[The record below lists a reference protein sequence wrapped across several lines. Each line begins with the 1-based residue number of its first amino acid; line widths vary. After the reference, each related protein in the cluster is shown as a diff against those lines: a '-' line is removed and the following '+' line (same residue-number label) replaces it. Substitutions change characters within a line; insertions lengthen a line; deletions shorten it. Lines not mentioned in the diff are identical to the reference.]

1 MKRLAP
7 AILYAAMFFAAVA
20 TGCSKKTVD
29 ADTLVA
35 AGKETLT
42 RSQLQQ
48 AIPGGLSADD
58 SAAFA
63 TAFIRNWIN
72 ERLIANVARDQVDM
86 SEIERLTAEYRQA
99 LIMSSYRRAMATQVA
114 DTISEK
120 TLHDYYAA
128 NRRQF
133 VLERPLVKGVYLKVP
148 SDAENL
154 KHLRRLYN
162 SDRPDDMDRL
172 EKEAMHSALHYD
184 YFRDRW
190 IDWEQI
196 ENRIPANI
204 QSPNTFL
211 SQKKNLVVEN
221 DGFTYLLYI
230 SAYIPAGDAMP
241 FEAAEPLVKEHLM
254 SAQQRTFDTALL
266 QDLYNKSVDDGFL
279 KIY

>member
-1 MKRLAP
+1 MKRPCKSKL
-7 AILYAAMFFAAVA
+7 FAAVLA
-20 TGCSKKTVD
+20 ASIAAGCSKKPVD
-29 ADTLVA
+29 ADTIVA
-35 AGKETLT
+35 AGKEILT

-48 AIPGGLSADD
+48 AMPGGLSADD
-58 SAAFA
+58 STAFA
-63 TAFIRNWIN
+63 AAYIRNWIN

-99 LIMSSYRRAMATQVA
+99 LIMSSYRRAMAAQII
-114 DTISEK
+114 DTISGA
-120 TLHDYYAA
+120 TLRDYYTA

-133 VLERPLVKGVYLKVP
+133 VLERPLGKGVYLKVP
-148 SDAENL
+148 SEAENL
-154 KHLRRLYN
+154 KVLRRLYN

-196 ENRIPANI
+196 EKRIPTNI
-204 QSPNTFL
+204 TSPNSFL

-230 SAYIPAGDAMP
+230 SSYIPAGDAMP
-241 FEAAEPLVKEHLM
+241 FEAAEPIVKEHIM
-254 SAQQRTFDTALL
+254 ATQQRAFDSALL

>member
-1 MKRLAP
+1 MNSPLKGL
-7 AILYAAMFFAAVA
+7 LFAAMLAAIIA
-20 TGCSKKTVD
+20 AGCSKKPVD
-29 ADTLVA
+29 ADALVS
-35 AGKETLT
+35 AGKEVLT

-48 AIPGGLSADD
+48 AMPGGLSADD

-86 SEIERLTAEYRQA
+86 AEIERLTAEYRQA
-99 LIMSSYRRAMATQVA
+99 LIMTGYRRAMASQVS
-114 DTISEK
+114 DTISEE
-120 TLHDYYAA
+120 TLRDYYTA
-128 NRRQF
+128 NKRQF

-148 SDAENL
+148 SGAENL
-154 KHLRRLYN
+154 KLLRRLYN

-196 ENRIPANI
+196 ENRIPTNI
-204 QSPNTFL
+204 TSPNSFL

-241 FEAAEPLVKEHLM
+241 FEAAKSLVKERLM
-254 SAQQRTFDTALL
+254 SVQRRAFDAALL